1 VPSVSCCVAATC
13 ARPPPPRAQVIEAQ
27 RFTIEDCA
35 SRNHAK
41 SRKNVGTINAT
52 KKVGT
57 GNALKKFTKRK
68 KIPCVSLR
76 LGLCLKHEK

>member
-1 VPSVSCCVAATC
+1 V
-13 ARPPPPRAQVIEAQ
+13 RPAPALAQVVEKQ
-27 RFTIEDCA
+27 RFTLGDCA

-41 SRKNVGTINAT
+41 YPENVGTINAT